1 MKRLLVFLGA
11 FVLLYVA
18 VTYVIS
24 GMVLDTPQRSLA
36 ASYDIAR
43 DRWGLDLDSIENGL
57 PPREGVSFSS
67 ASGEVSLRGW
77 LFRHD
82 TSRCAVIF
90 THGYGDN
97 RVSMLKYTPY
107 FNRCGCDLLL
117 YDHRGFGESDEAYAT
132 GGVIEARDLLAAH
145 RFLVDRIGLPDEKIG
160 WVGES
165 WGAATTLLAAAD
177 GGVSPAFVVAESPFS
192 DWEAAI
198 TERGR
203 RDYGPLLSLLT
214 PGTFAWVGYRNG
226 LDLAGASPLR
236 SAAQITA
243 PVLLVHSQQDTLTAP
258 VQSDRIAEE
267 IPDQLLTYRPL
278 DWGAWHAHNVVWR
291 PRAYERMLD
300 TFVRGQSPGFCDGN
314 FTAEE

>member
-1 MKRLLVFLGA
+1 M
-11 FVLLYVA
+11 VLIYVA

-43 DRWGLDLDSIENGL
+43 DRWRLNLDSIEALL
-57 PPREGVSFSS
+57 PPREEVSFPS
-67 ASGEVSLRGW
+67 AAGDLTLRGW
-77 LFRHD
+77 LYRRD
-82 TSRCAVIF
+82 TTRCAVIF
-90 THGYGDN
+90 AHGYGDN

-117 YDHRGFGESDEAYAT
+117 YDHRGFGESDEAYAS
-132 GGVIEARDLLAAH
+132 GGVLEAQDLLTAH
-145 RFLVDRIGLPDEKIG
+145 RYVVDRTGLSADKIG

-165 WGAATTLLAAAD
+165 WGAATTLLAAAA
-177 GGVSPAFVVAESPFS
+177 GVTPAFVVAESPFS

-226 LDLAGASPLR
+226 LDLEEASPLR
-236 SAAQITA
+236 SAARITT
-243 PVLLVHSQQDTLTAP
+243 PVLLIHSRQDTLTAP
-258 VQSDRIAEE
+258 QQSDRIAEMVTA
-267 IPDQLLTYRPL
+267 DLLTYRPL

-291 PRAYERMLD
+291 PEEFARMLD
-300 TFVRGQSPGFCDGN
+300 TFVRQQAPDFCGEGI
-314 FTAEE
+314 TSRE